1 MAVRNLHWY
10 DRNETQ
16 AYPIDETAD
25 CADAAGAYLPPDIL
39 ADLNLRYPAAYGAYP
54 FVAAVTVTPTLV
66 TLAVQAADTLE
77 NPTTLTP
84 LAVLTARQ
92 PAAEGRQLALTPL
105 LPGVGG
111 WAVLGGGVRDRSYTG
126 RFAGPRHALLCRRA
140 ARPYRSL
147 PVAGLQRL
155 HAAQALTGVVRL
167 VGEPPLQVAAE
178 DRDLPGVGS
187 RRVVVFRLAAQ
198 DATDGFVRPAE
209 AGKTQSVFQ
218 EFAGPCAGRPES
230 RTCGD
235 PQPVE
240 FVNNVGPDCDGRLT
254 VEFRGCVVPAKLGDH
269 AVLLDAAMSLSR
281 VCVPAYI
288 PAPDGRLPGDYDPY
302 TFLPPPT
309 VPPVVPPTVVCC
321 DETCPDGLAYQY
333 RIPFEGG
340 TGAFAT
346 LAGEV
351 VVTRDP
357 AADGLAANGPDDHTC
372 AWTATVGAWSVYL
385 VHRKLVGGQRDWKVN
400 ASTAGGTVLVGY
412 MIDEFVT
419 DCCTPRQSANE
430 EQLGDGDPPAAPLVS
445 PVGDC
450 GQCAPGDS
458 IDIVGVLPHT
468 ECFFDSRA
476 VNFVEKAGRWAFHPS
491 DSPAKG
497 DYCVWTATS
506 LDSVDE
512 GPMCYT
518 CTDPSV
524 RSASVWDGFDLYT
537 VRRRYTTDVLL
548 TPGPR
553 ANAHL
558 ILNYRPHATTPG
570 LFVYHL
576 VELDYT
582 AQAFRVARFNG
593 VTAQT
598 VLQQSVP
605 GLKTDE
611 WYRLRA
617 DVEPGTSN
625 GTTKI
630 TAVLEG
636 ITDPV
641 TVAIG
646 PLVVSNYYPATGRS
660 GVGAD
665 RAVSRFSFFRV
676 EELP

>member
-1 MAVRNLHWY
+1 MAVRNAHWY

-16 AYPIDETAD
+16 AYPLDETAD
-25 CADAAGAYLPPDIL
+25 CTDAAGVYLPPDIL

-66 TLAVQAADTLE
+66 TLAIQAADSLE
-77 NPTTLTP
+77 APTTLTP

-92 PAAEGRQLALTPL
+92 PAAEGRLLALTPL

-126 RFAGPRHALLCRRA
+126 RFAGPRHGLLCRRA
-140 ARPYRSL
+140 ARAYRAL

-155 HAAQALTGVVRL
+155 HAANALTGVVRL
-167 VGEPPLQVAAE
+167 VGDAPVQITAE
-178 DRDLPGVGS
+178 DRDLPGVGT
-187 RRVVVFRLAAQ
+187 RRVVVFRLADR

-209 AGKTQSVFQ
+209 AGRTQSVFQ

-240 FVNNVGPDCDGRLT
+240 FVNNVGPDCDGVLT
-254 VEFRGCVVPAKLGDH
+254 IEFKGCVVPAKLGDH
-269 AVLLDAAMSLSR
+269 AILLDAAMSLSR

-288 PAPDGRLPGDYDPY
+288 PAPDGRLPGEYDPY
-302 TFLPPPT
+302 TFIAPPT

-321 DETCPDGLAYQY
+321 NETCPEGLAYQY
-333 RIPFEGG
+333 EIPFAGG
-340 TGAFAT
+340 TGDYAT
-346 LAGEV
+346 LAGLV
-351 VVTRDP
+351 TVTRDP
-357 AADGLAANGPDDHTC
+357 AQDTGNVGSGEYTCVWAAAAGD
-372 AWTATVGAWSVYL
+372 WTVRLT
-385 VHRKLVGGQRDWKVN
+385 HRRLPGGSRDWKVW
-400 ASTAGGTVLVGY
+400 AETAGGAVIVGY
-412 MIDEFVT
+412 AVDENVT
-419 DCCTPRQSANE
+419 DCCTPRQSWQE
-430 EQLGDGDPPAAPLVS
+430 ESNGAGDTPAPPLIG

-450 GQCAPGDS
+450 GLCGPGDS
-458 IDIVGVLPHT
+458 IDVVGVLPHT
-468 ECFFDSRA
+468 ECFFDATAADFS
-476 VNFVEKAGRWAFHPS
+476 VKAGRWEFHAS

-512 GPMCYT
+512 GPLAYT

-537 VRRRYTTDVLL
+537 VRRRYVADVLL

-558 ILNYRPHATTPG
+558 VLNYRPHATAAG
-570 LFVYHL
+570 LFVYYI

-598 VLQQSVP
+598 VLQQNVP
-605 GLKTDE
+605 GIKADE

-617 DVEPGTSN
+617 DVEPGASA

-636 ITDPV
+636 VTDPV
-641 TVAIG
+641 TVSIG
-646 PLVVSNYYPATGRS
+646 PLVVSGYYPSTGRS

>member
-1 MAVRNLHWY
+1 VAVRNAHFY

-16 AYPIDETAD
+16 AYPLDETAD
-25 CADAAGAYLPPDIL
+25 CTDAAGVYLPPDIL

-66 TLAVQAADTLE
+66 TLAIQAADSLE
-77 NPTTLTP
+77 APTTLTP

-92 PAAEGRQLALTPL
+92 PAAEGRLLALTPL

-111 WAVLGGGVRDRSYTG
+111 WVVLGGGVRDRSYTG
-126 RFAGPRHALLCRRA
+126 RFAGPRHGLLCRRA
-140 ARPYRSL
+140 ARAYRTL

-167 VGEPPLQVAAE
+167 VGDAPLQITAE
-178 DRDLPGVGS
+178 DRDLPGVGT
-187 RRVVVFRLAAQ
+187 RRVVVFRLADQ
-198 DATDGFVRPAE
+198 DATDGFVQPAE
-209 AGKTQSVFQ
+209 AGRTPSVFR

-240 FVNNVGPDCDGRLT
+240 FVNNVGPDCDGVLT
-254 VEFRGCVVPAKLGDH
+254 VEFKGCVVPAKLGDH
-269 AVLLDAAMSLSR
+269 GVLLDAAMSLSR

-288 PAPDGRLPGDYDPY
+288 PAPDGRLPGEYDPY
-302 TFLPPPT
+302 TFIAPPPSPPP
-309 VPPVVPPTVVCC
+309 PPVVIPP
-321 DETCPDGLAYQY
+321 E
-333 RIPFEGG
+333 
-340 TGAFAT
+340 
-346 LAGEV
+346 
-351 VVTRDP
+351 
-357 AADGLAANGPDDHTC
+357 
-372 AWTATVGAWSVYL
+372 
-385 VHRKLVGGQRDWKVN
+385 
-400 ASTAGGTVLVGY
+400 
-412 MIDEFVT
+412 
-419 DCCTPRQSANE
+419 
-430 EQLGDGDPPAAPLVS
+430 
-445 PVGDC
+445 
-450 GQCAPGDS
+450 DS
-458 IDIVGVLPHT
+458 IDVVGVLPHT
-468 ECFFDSRA
+468 ECFYDATAADFS
-476 VNFVEKAGRWAFHPS
+476 EKAGRWEFHAS

-497 DYCVWTATS
+497 DYCVWAATS

-512 GPMCYT
+512 GPLAYA

-524 RSASVWDGFDLYT
+524 RSASVWDGFDLAT
-537 VRRRYTTDVLL
+537 VRRRYVTDVHL

-558 ILNYRPHATTPG
+558 VLNYRPHATAAG
-570 LFVYHL
+570 LFVYYV

-605 GLKTDE
+605 GIKTGE

-617 DVEPGTSN
+617 DVEPGASG

-641 TVAIG
+641 TVSVG
-646 PLVVSNYYPATGRS
+646 PLVVSSYYPSTGRS